1 MSIDRGGE
9 TMRSAASVAAVV
21 AATVVAVVILA
32 IAVSLVW
39 WLWSVFVHPLADSD
53 TYPIIAAATVR
64 LG

>member
-1 MSIDRGGE
+1 
-9 TMRSAASVAAVV
+9 MRSATSVAAVV

-32 IAVSLVW
+32 IAVTLVW

-53 TYPIIAAATVR
+53 PEPIAAAATMR

>member
-1 MSIDRGGE
+1 VIDRGGE

-21 AATVVAVVILA
+21 AVTVVTVVILA

-53 TYPIIAAATVR
+53 PEPIAAAATMR
-64 LG
+64 QG